1 MKQHSIFLRA
11 GCLLPDG
18 LDLIQEKF
26 GETWSSAGD
35 TVASALDLRIR
46 RAGWHF
52 MWLEGTYS
60 RRGFGRTAKT
70 AISKAITLALN
81 EVQVRFNAAE
91 LGSISV
97 SRYPGF
103 QIAKVTIHAR
113 QVQQQASLGLVDEM
127 SIRQFPAQQAFQ
139 PPSALI

>member
-1 MKQHSIFLRA
+1 MKQHSIFLRT

-18 LDLIQEKF
+18 LDLIQEEF
-26 GETWSSAGD
+26 DETWLSAGD
-35 TVASALDLRIR
+35 TIASALDLRIR
-46 RAGWHF
+46 NAGWHF

-60 RRGFGRTAKT
+60 RHGFGRTAKT

-81 EVQVRFNAAE
+81 EVKDRFNAAE
-91 LGSISV
+91 LGSVSV

-113 QVQQQASLGLVDEM
+113 QIQQQASLGLVDEM
-127 SIRQFPAQQAFQ
+127 SIRQFPARQVFQ
-139 PPSALI
+139 VPGAPI